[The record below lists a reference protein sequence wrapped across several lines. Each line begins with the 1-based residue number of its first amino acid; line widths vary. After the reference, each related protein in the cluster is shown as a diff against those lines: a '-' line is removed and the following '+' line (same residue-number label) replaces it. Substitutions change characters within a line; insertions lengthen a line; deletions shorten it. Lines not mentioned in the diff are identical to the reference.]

1 MNLKSESPAG
11 GEVAA
16 QPSAEGKWMPKEP
29 TPEML
34 YAMAECDGYKQGDRD
49 HPMLTQWED
58 YWHMA
63 YEAAPQSVSPPPTAP
78 TTGEAVFRNA
88 LELIRDWPLRD
99 SKMESA
105 QMRKLAHDTLNA
117 LATPKAT
124 APAAGEAKWKAAYEE
139 EARKFQQ
146 ETLRTSELHQMLS
159 KLVEMHYPRHS
170 PGPWSKGCW
179 QCELIGKAQELL
191 DKPVNAA
198 TLGPAS
204 ASTGAVS
211 EFDIEQIVDVA
222 MLGDRGNRRDLFN
235 RIKEI
240 LEGRAV

>member
-16 QPSAEGKWMPKEP
+16 QPSEFQLLLSDFAVACRHWQSEKCRVLMDVLVS
-29 TPEML
+29 M
-34 YAMAECDGYKQGDRD
+34 
-49 HPMLTQWED
+49 
-58 YWHMA
+58 
-63 YEAAPQSVSPPPTAP
+63 YESVSPPPTAP

-117 LATPKAT
+117 LATPT
-124 APAAGEAKWKAAYEE
+124 
-139 EARKFQQ
+139 
-146 ETLRTSELHQMLS
+146 
-159 KLVEMHYPRHS
+159 
-170 PGPWSKGCW
+170 
-179 QCELIGKAQELL
+179 
-191 DKPVNAA
+191 
-198 TLGPAS
+198 PAS
-204 ASTGAVS
+204 ASTWAVR

-222 MLGDRGNRRDLFN
+222 MFGDRGNRRDLFN